1 MKTRMLLFGGT
12 VCLALTFVTAEEDGD
27 RDVPAVK
34 AGDIV
39 LLPVEVGTR
48 DQVVVYHKGSQ
59 SFLVYGVT
67 NRSDFTMRLL
77 QIRRLEDDLK
87 LAEVVKELPYE
98 HEGYT
103 SAEVKALLDKSPKK
117 EEEKGKR
124 KR

>member
-1 MKTRMLLFGGT
+1 MLLFGGM
-12 VCLALTFVTAEEDGD
+12 VCLALAFVTAEEDEDD
-27 RDVPAVK
+27 RDVPAAK

-39 LLPVEVGTR
+39 LLPIEVGTR

-77 QIRRLEDDLK
+77 QIRRLENDLK

-103 SAEVKALLDKSPKK
+103 PAQVKSLLEKSPKK
-117 EEEKGKR
+117 DEEGKKKGR
-124 KR
+124 R